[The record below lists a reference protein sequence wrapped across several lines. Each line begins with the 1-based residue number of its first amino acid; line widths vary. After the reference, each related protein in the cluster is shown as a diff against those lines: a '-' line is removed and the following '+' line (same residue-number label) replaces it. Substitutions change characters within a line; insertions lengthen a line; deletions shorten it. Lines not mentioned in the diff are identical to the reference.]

1 MRFSLP
7 SVWSFTF
14 QWYNFFILSNGGSI
28 LKKLIVL
35 FILSAGL
42 LTLTGCDLFG
52 GSDQSSDETTD
63 SSVLK
68 AEKADTTNSVYTLKV
83 RKDMDL
89 SAGQLTFTDKNGMDT
104 HVSDTRNWFFWIIW
118 RKTVLTDIKITTK
131 DDEYIISGKENK
143 KKQQSYLQKSVI
155 TVWRMRMATSTVYSA
170 VCWIFFCFSPSF
182 LL

>member
-1 MRFSLP
+1 M
-7 SVWSFTF
+7 TF
-14 QWYNFFILSNGGSI
+14 EKLFYLMVFCEFFFHPFEVLLSNGIISLSIKWGSI

-68 AEKADTTNSVYTLKV
+68 AEKADITNSVYTLKV

-104 HVSDTRNWFFWIIW
+104 HVSDTR
-118 RKTVLTDIKITTK
+118 
-131 DDEYIISGKENK
+131 S
-143 KKQQSYLQKSVI
+143 
-155 TVWRMRMATSTVYSA
+155 
-170 VCWIFFCFSPSF
+170 
-182 LL
+182 

>member
-1 MRFSLP
+1 M
-7 SVWSFTF
+7 
-14 QWYNFFILSNGGSI
+14 
-28 LKKLIVL
+28 KKLIVL

-89 SAGQLTFTDKNGMDT
+89 SAGQLTFTDKKMEW
-104 HVSDTRNWFFWIIW
+104 TRYQTQGTDSSESSEE
-118 RKTVLTDIKITTK
+118 KTVLTDIKITTK

-143 KKQQSYLQKSVI
+143 KETTVI
-155 TVWRMRMATSTVYSA
+155 FTKIGNYRLKDEDGNIYS
-170 VCWIFFCFSPSF
+170 
-182 LL
+182 L